1 MRIAAKLLYCHAFYE
16 MYFLYEKK
24 LTFSVYMR
32 KRHLKKNCHQSFLAI
47 NFNLKSGGE
56 IEIFH
61 RHHIAFLSRVA

>member
-32 KRHLKKNCHQSFLAI
+32 KRHLKKN
-47 NFNLKSGGE
+47 
-56 IEIFH
+56 
-61 RHHIAFLSRVA
+61 LSPEFFSYKLQPEQWWRN